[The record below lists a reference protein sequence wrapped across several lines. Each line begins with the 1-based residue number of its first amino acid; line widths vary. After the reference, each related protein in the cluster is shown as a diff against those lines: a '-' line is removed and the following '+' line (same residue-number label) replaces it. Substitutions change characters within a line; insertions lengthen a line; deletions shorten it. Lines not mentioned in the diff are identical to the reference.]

1 MQQWWKELWKWGDVA
16 YIWGIGTKM
25 DSSSKMYLSHVLN
38 ENWLSTQLETDG
50 GKVLVGNN
58 HAGKAQLN
66 GKFKTKDHSVAQ
78 NVIVHWK

>member
-1 MQQWWKELWKWGDVA
+1 
-16 YIWGIGTKM
+16 
-25 DSSSKMYLSHVLN
+25 MYLSHVLN